1 MFGIIARGSSS
12 PLHSICRLAE
22 APMIR
27 ARNVASPAT
36 AVVLCMAYPYLLVR
50 VWYFWAMP
58 ACIEMAQG
66 VVDIAL
72 DCWRRE
78 VLDIDPS
85 GVPPRLV
92 TL

>member
-1 MFGIIARGSSS
+1 MA
-12 PLHSICRLAE
+12 L
-22 APMIR
+22 
-27 ARNVASPAT
+27 
-36 AVVLCMAYPYLLVR
+36 AYPYLLVR

-72 DCWRRE
+72 DCWWRE